1 MNAGIVFLT
10 IIIFIVHLMLSAEVG
25 STAERM
31 NRSFG
36 VWMLMALIIS
46 PFIAAICLSTANIG
60 IIFQSTK
67 FSRKN
72 FCRDALFPKF
82 PSLFCPL

>member
-1 MNAGIVFLT
+1 MNASIVFLC

-46 PFIAAICLSTANIG
+46 PFIAAIFVHCLGTIPVLEKKEEEDNE
-60 IIFQSTK
+60 TK
-67 FSRKN
+67 E
-72 FCRDALFPKF
+72 
-82 PSLFCPL
+82 

>member
-10 IIIFIVHLMLSAEVG
+10 IIIFIVHLMLCAEVG

-36 VWMLMALIIS
+36 VWMLLALIIS
-46 PFIAAICLSTANIG
+46 PFITAIFVHCLGPTSVPEKKEDDEAE
-60 IIFQSTK
+60 K
-67 FSRKN
+67 
-72 FCRDALFPKF
+72 
-82 PSLFCPL
+82 

>member
-36 VWMLMALIIS
+36 VWMLLALIIS
-46 PFIAAICLSTANIG
+46 PVYHSHLC
-60 IIFQSTK
+60 
-67 FSRKN
+67 
-72 FCRDALFPKF
+72 
-82 PSLFCPL
+82 SLPGTYSSS

>member
-1 MNAGIVFLT
+1 MNASIVFLT

-36 VWMLMALIIS
+36 LWMLLALIIS
-46 PFIAAICLSTANIG
+46 PFITAIFVHCLGPIPVLEKKDEENETE
-60 IIFQSTK
+60 K
-67 FSRKN
+67 
-72 FCRDALFPKF
+72 
-82 PSLFCPL
+82 

>member
-10 IIIFIVHLMLSAEVG
+10 IIIFIVHLMLCAEVG

-36 VWMLMALIIS
+36 VWILLALIIS
-46 PFIAAICLSTANIG
+46 PFIAAIFVHCLGPIPVLEKKEKEDDEAE
-60 IIFQSTK
+60 K
-67 FSRKN
+67 
-72 FCRDALFPKF
+72 
-82 PSLFCPL
+82 

>member
-46 PFIAAICLSTANIG
+46 PFIAVIFVHCLGAIPVPEKKEDSENETE
-60 IIFQSTK
+60 K
-67 FSRKN
+67 
-72 FCRDALFPKF
+72 
-82 PSLFCPL
+82 

>member
-46 PFIAAICLSTANIG
+46 PFIAAIFVPCLGTIPVPEKKEDSENETE
-60 IIFQSTK
+60 K
-67 FSRKN
+67 
-72 FCRDALFPKF
+72 
-82 PSLFCPL
+82 

>member
-10 IIIFIVHLMLSAEVG
+10 IIIFIVHLMLSVEVG

-46 PFIAAICLSTANIG
+46 PFIAAIFVHCLGTIPVLEKKEEEDNE
-60 IIFQSTK
+60 TEK
-67 FSRKN
+67 
-72 FCRDALFPKF
+72 
-82 PSLFCPL
+82 

>member
-31 NRSFG
+31 NRRFG
-36 VWMLMALIIS
+36 LWMLLALIIS
-46 PFIAAICLSTANIG
+46 PFITAIFVHCLGPIPVLEKKEKEDDEAE
-60 IIFQSTK
+60 K
-67 FSRKN
+67 
-72 FCRDALFPKF
+72 
-82 PSLFCPL
+82 

>member
-10 IIIFIVHLMLSAEVG
+10 IIIFIVHLMLCAEVG

-36 VWMLMALIIS
+36 VWMLLALIIS
-46 PFIAAICLSTANIG
+46 PFIAAI
-60 IIFQSTK
+60 FVH
-67 FSRKN
+67 
-72 FCRDALFPKF
+72 
-82 PSLFCPL
+82 

>member
-10 IIIFIVHLMLSAEVG
+10 IIIFIVHLMLSVEVG

-46 PFIAAICLSTANIG
+46 PFIAAIFVHCLGTIPVLEKKEEKDNE
-60 IIFQSTK
+60 TEK
-67 FSRKN
+67 
-72 FCRDALFPKF
+72 
-82 PSLFCPL
+82 

>member
-1 MNAGIVFLT
+1 MNAGIVFLC

-36 VWMLMALIIS
+36 IWMLLALIIS
-46 PFIAAICLSTANIG
+46 PFITAIFVHCLGPIPVLKKKEEEDNE
-60 IIFQSTK
+60 TK
-67 FSRKN
+67 E
-72 FCRDALFPKF
+72 
-82 PSLFCPL
+82 

>member
-10 IIIFIVHLMLSAEVG
+10 IIIFIVHLMLSVEVG

-46 PFIAAICLSTANIG
+46 PFIAAIFVHCLGPIPVLEKKEEKDDEAE
-60 IIFQSTK
+60 K
-67 FSRKN
+67 
-72 FCRDALFPKF
+72 
-82 PSLFCPL
+82 

>member
-1 MNAGIVFLT
+1 MNAGIVFLA
-10 IIIFIVHLMLSAEVG
+10 IIIVVVQLMLSAEVG

-46 PFIAAICLSTANIG
+46 PFIAAIFVHCLGPIPVLEKKEEEENETE
-60 IIFQSTK
+60 K
-67 FSRKN
+67 
-72 FCRDALFPKF
+72 
-82 PSLFCPL
+82 

>member
-46 PFIAAICLSTANIG
+46 PFIAAIFVHCLGAIPVPEKKEDSENEAE
-60 IIFQSTK
+60 K
-67 FSRKN
+67 
-72 FCRDALFPKF
+72 
-82 PSLFCPL
+82 